1 MKTFNRKRFCNAMIW
16 LTATRLHD
24 VLKLT
29 IGFAVFFFFLFLWVG
44 TARADG
50 HTDLMLLN
58 SSALGI
64 FYTVCGLVLTFS
76 GSFVTNDMRTNQ
88 ERVNVLMLPA
98 SNLEK
103 FVSRCLFALLSSVV
117 SLFVALVAA
126 DVCQLL
132 FRLVSGG
139 GCVSMTWLALTSFAE
154 MTTGVFFRYSFE
166 AGVTMLLTFFT
177 AHSFYVLGG
186 TLFRRNQ
193 WILTTAMSFVLFN
206 VMGWISAIVL
216 PYAEGNIFAFS
227 EWLRSVSENNPD
239 KVVYCGLV
247 ISNLFMLALTTLYY
261 WLAYRLFCRI
271 QLKNNKWTNL

>member
-1 MKTFNRKRFCNAMIW
+1 MKTFDGKRFGNAMIW
-16 LTATRLHD
+16 LAMTRLHD

-29 IGFAVFFFFLFLWVG
+29 AGFAVFFFFLFMWLG
-44 TARADG
+44 TAHSDG
-50 HTDLMLLN
+50 GTDLMLLN
-58 SSALGI
+58 SSALGVL
-64 FYTVCGLVLTFS
+64 YMVCALVLTFS

-103 FVSRCLFALLSSVV
+103 FVSRCLFALLSSLA

-126 DVCQLL
+126 DACQML
-132 FRLVSGG
+132 FRLVSGD
-139 GCVSMTWLALTSFAE
+139 GCVSMTWLALCSFTA
-154 MTTGVFFRYSFE
+154 MTTDMFFRYSFE

-193 WILTTAMSFVLFN
+193 WILTTGMSFVLFN
-206 VMGWISAIVL
+206 VIGWVSAIML
-216 PYAEGNIFAFS
+216 PLAEMNVNAFF
-227 EWLRSVSENNPD
+227 EWLRKVSGNDPD
-239 KVVYCGLV
+239 TVAYYGLV
-247 ISNLFMLALTTLYY
+247 IYNLFMLSLTVLYY
-261 WLAYRLFCRI
+261 WLAYKLFCRI